1 MPLERFYKL
10 PEARRAELLRI
21 ALHEFT
27 EKGIEG
33 ASLNAILAKAGL
45 SKGAYYYYFVDKE
58 DLFTAVAEDMYDRL
72 EAQLPP
78 LLPQQPV
85 SAEEFW
91 PSLEQTFSAWL
102 VAASKFPELL
112 GAFRQ
117 LSQQLRASPRLAPML
132 RRRQEEQFRSVIQ
145 LGRKLG
151 CVRTDLPVELLVSLM
166 VVSDSVLDEALV
178 ASRKT
183 LSEAVVR
190 KHARVVFDTYQRLLC
205 P

>member
-21 ALHEFT
+21 ALDEFS

-58 DLFTAVAEDMYDRL
+58 DLFAAAAEDLYDRL

-78 LLPQQPV
+78 LMPQSPV
-85 SAEEFW
+85 SAEDFW
-91 PSLEQTFSAWL
+91 PSVEQTFSAWL
-102 VAASKFPELL
+102 VAASRFPELL

-117 LSQQLRASPRLAPML
+117 LSLQLRASPRLAPML
-132 RRRQEEQFRSVIQ
+132 LRRQEEQFRSAIQ

-151 CVRTDLPVELLVSLM
+151 CVRTDLPVDLLVSLVM
-166 VVSDSVLDEALV
+166 ASDSVLDQSLV
-178 ASRKT
+178 TSRKT
-183 LSEAVVR
+183 LSEAILR
-190 KHARVVFDTYQRLLC
+190 KHARLVFDTYQRLLR